1 MVKSV
6 LSFILSSLRWI
17 NWLIQY
23 AVVYPL
29 AMMMLLI
36 VAESHTRADAGEY
49 HRIGAA
55 RGICHQGLHG
65 ACFAR

>member
-6 LSFILSSLRWI
+6 LSLILSSLRWI

-36 VAESHTRADAGEY
+36 VAGEY

-65 ACFAR
+65 TCFAR